1 LKRLKEQSNERSNS
15 NSEESDF
22 YTQSDLDDED
32 KSPEQKRRESLKKEM
47 AKTRRFQSRIQIVED
62 NVEDQQFGLKRKPL
76 LKQLSINR
84 MLNEQTRR
92 MDFEAMSLYDVQRKV
107 KKGIIDEEHVLD
119 FNVERYYQGIVKK
132 RSEKEDM

>member
-1 LKRLKEQSNERSNS
+1 
-15 NSEESDF
+15 
-22 YTQSDLDDED
+22 
-32 KSPEQKRRESLKKEM
+32 M